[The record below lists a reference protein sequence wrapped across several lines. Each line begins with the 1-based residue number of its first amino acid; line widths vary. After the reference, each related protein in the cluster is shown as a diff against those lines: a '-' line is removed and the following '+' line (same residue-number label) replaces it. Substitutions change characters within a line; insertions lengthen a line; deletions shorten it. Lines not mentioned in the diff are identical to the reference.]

1 MDKPFEP
8 YPSMNCRIISEK
20 VKYRIIMSYALY
32 FILCAFI
39 FNTPLGILNGL
50 KDIIA
55 SPSILIS
62 DYMAVGNVGAAFVNS
77 GILMLI
83 ALAIAHKNN
92 SHMTGSL
99 IAAVFTVGGFAFFGK
114 NVYNIISI
122 ILGVYLHSRIQ
133 KEKFSKYLLIAFFGT
148 SLGPLVSQISF
159 GLDLPPLLGIF
170 SGHMA
175 GLIAGLVL
183 PALAG
188 HFVKFH
194 QGFSLYNIGF
204 VSGMVGTFF
213 MSVIRAFGKNS
224 ERALIVSVGN
234 DLEFAVI
241 FGLLFVSLL
250 VLGFYFNNKSFRN
263 YKRLFRHSGRLIEDF
278 VLMDGFAITLINM
291 GTLGLLSTAL
301 MLIIGGELN
310 GPIIGGILTVVG
322 FGAFGKHPKNV
333 IPVMAGVFF
342 GALLQVWDITSTAV
356 LITVLY
362 STTLAPIAGKF
373 GWKAGLLAG
382 FLHIT
387 IVMNIG
393 DLHGGMNLYNNGFA
407 GGMVAGTLVPIFESF
422 RKEEI

>member
-1 MDKPFEP
+1 MKPFKP
-8 YPSMNCRIISEK
+8 NPSMDCRIISEK
-20 VKYRIIMSYALY
+20 VKFRIILSYPL
-32 FILCAFI
+32 FFLLCAFI
-39 FNTPLGILNGL
+39 FNTPIEIVNGL
-50 KDIIA
+50 RKIIL

-62 DYMAVGNVGAAFVNS
+62 DYMAVGNVGSAFVNS
-77 GILMLI
+77 SLLML
-83 ALAIAHKNN
+83 LAILIAYQNK

-99 IAAVFTVGGFAFFGK
+99 IAAIFTVGGFSFFGK
-114 NVYNIISI
+114 NIYNIISI

-159 GLDLPPLLGIF
+159 GLGLTPVLGILF
-170 SGHMA
+170 GNIAGIIA
-175 GLIAGLVL
+175 GLIL

-213 MSVIRAFGKNS
+213 MSIIRAFGKNN
-224 ERALIVSVGN
+224 EKALIVSVGN
-234 DLEFAVI
+234 NLEFSI
-241 FGLLFVSLL
+241 ILGLCFVSFLI
-250 VLGFYFNNKSFRN
+250 LGFVYNNKSFRN
-263 YKRLFRHSGRLIEDF
+263 YIRLFRHSGRLIEDF

-291 GTLGLLSTAL
+291 GTLGLISTAF
-301 MLIIGGELN
+301 MLLISGELN

-322 FGAFGKHPKNV
+322 FGAFGKHPKNI
-333 IPVMAGVFF
+333 IPVMAGVFL
-342 GALLQVWDITSTAV
+342 GAYFQVWDITSTPV

-407 GGMVAGTLVPIFESF
+407 GGLVAGTLVPIFESF